1 MKRLLILLLFF
12 GLVFAQD
19 YQATIIKP
27 PDVFPTEDS
36 RLKIFLGGSI
46 DMGKA
51 ENWQARI
58 EKQLSSYDVIVFNPR
73 RGVWKKEWKL
83 VSTDKNFRQQVEWE
97 LAALE
102 SSDVIVMYFAPG
114 SKSPIS
120 LMEFGLY
127 AKTGKLIVL
136 CPDGFWR
143 KGNVDIV
150 SEKYN
155 ISTVDTFNELIIEL
169 KKLVVY

>member
-1 MKRLLILLLFF
+1 MKKFLILLLFF

-19 YQATIIKP
+19 YKATIIKP

-83 VSTDKNFRQQVEWE
+83 VSADKNFRQQVEWE

-102 SSDVIVMYFAPG
+102 SSDVIVMYKEWGASNQYGDFKGLDLAGLQVVMLQEYNPDVG
-114 SKSPIS
+114 FSAVS
-120 LMEFGLY
+120 MAEVEEF
-127 AKTGKLIVL
+127 
-136 CPDGFWR
+136 
-143 KGNVDIV
+143 
-150 SEKYN
+150 
-155 ISTVDTFNELIIEL
+155 
-169 KKLVVY
+169 

>member
-19 YQATIIKP
+19 YQATIIKSP
-27 PDVFPTEDS
+27 NVIPTEDS

-51 ENWQARI
+51 ENWQSRI
-58 EKQLSSYDVIVFNPR
+58 EIELSSYDVIVLNPR
-73 RGVWKKEWKL
+73 RDDWNKEWKPI
-83 VSTDKNFRQQVEWE
+83 STDQNFRQQVEWE

-102 SSDVIVMYFAPG
+102 ASDVIVMYFSPG

-127 AKTGKLIVL
+127 AKTGKLLVL

-150 SEKYN
+150 SEEYN
-155 ISTVDTFNELIIEL
+155 VFTVDTFIELITEL
-169 KKLVVY
+169 KKLL